1 MKRLLT
7 GVVLGVVSVA
17 AQADPCAGK
26 AAVGIVAYDRM
37 EREALALVLNQC
49 HRPVR
54 VEMLVIARN
63 HDGFPVA
70 KTPVNVAV
78 TKTTPLSV
86 VTIDLPFVQSA
97 VTEVD
102 FVAEVR
108 NTVALGYPPDFAV
121 APTDTTGHVVKR

>member
-1 MKRLLT
+1 MKRMLA
-7 GVVLGVVSVA
+7 GAVLGFIGTA

-37 EREALALVLNQC
+37 EREALALVINQC
-49 HRPVR
+49 NRPVR

-63 HDGFPVA
+63 RDGFAVA
-70 KTPVNVAV
+70 KTPVSVAV
-78 TKTTPLSV
+78 TKTAPLSV
-86 VTIDLPFVQSA
+86 VTVDLPFVQSA

-108 NTVALGYPPDFAV
+108 NTVALGYPPEFA
-121 APTDTTGHVVKR
+121 ADPTETAARVVKR